1 MKLLNLNTE
10 YTKNNIGMDKI
21 NRIKFQERLIKKF
34 KMPLIIT
41 KVNYPELSKY
51 NDVSKNIIQS
61 MDKII
66 SDVFCNYILFKILR
80 ITLEGP
86 IVIMSV
92 NKDSREVKK
101 ITVEIE
107 EKHILGKCV
116 EIEVVDKDLKAISRK
131 DVGYSEKRCFLCKKY
146 LKECM
151 IKKTHKDNE
160 IIQYITNKYREYVYN
175 FSGRKI

>member
-21 NRIKFQERLIKKF
+21 NRIKFQKRLIKKIN
-34 KMPLIIT
+34 MPLIVT

-51 NDVSKNIIQS
+51 NDIAKNIIQS

-66 SDVFCNYILFKILR
+66 SDVFCNYISFKILR

-86 IVIMSV
+86 IVTMAV
-92 NKDSREVKK
+92 NKSSTEVKR

-116 EIEVVDKDLKAISRK
+116 DIEVVDKDLKTISRK
-131 DVGYSEKRCFLCKKY
+131 DLGYSEKKCFLCKKY

-151 IKKTHKDNE
+151 RKRTHSDNE
-160 IIQYITNKYREYVYN
+160 IIEYISGKYREYVYN